1 MTRHA
6 VYLHLDLL
14 EALPK
19 RGSQQQKIVR
29 FVHSLAENPFTEGDF
44 TDKDETLRPRQIKI
58 IGGLRGDLLGRPCS
72 ENGDGRGHLS
82 CRPLIRF

>member
-1 MTRHA
+1 MTRYA

-58 IGGLRGDLLGRPCS
+58 IGDYAVTYWADHAVKTVMVVDICLAD
-72 ENGDGRGHLS
+72 H
-82 CRPLIRF
+82 